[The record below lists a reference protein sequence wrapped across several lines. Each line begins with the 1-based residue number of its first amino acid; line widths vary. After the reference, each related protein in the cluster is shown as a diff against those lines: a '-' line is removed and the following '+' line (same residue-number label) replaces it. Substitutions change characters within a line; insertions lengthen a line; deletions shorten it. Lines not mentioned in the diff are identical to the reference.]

1 MFDFCLQMTIL
12 KIQAAKTTIQYAK
25 MLGESLRNYS
35 QLVDV
40 RFVVGEGTSS
50 EELICIEGS
59 KMELQLT
66 TIELVYFLPPTN
78 ANLLTKVSIN
88 LIKS

>member
-1 MFDFCLQMTIL
+1 MTIL
-12 KIQAAKTTIQYAK
+12 NIQATKTTMPYAK
-25 MLGESLRNYS
+25 MLGEGLRNYS

-50 EELICIEGS
+50 EELIRIEGS
-59 KMELQLT
+59 KMQLQLT
-66 TIELVYFLPPTN
+66 TFELVDFLPPTN

-88 LIKS
+88 L